1 MSSLT
6 KIEDIAN
13 FIKIN
18 WKLDLKAPKIIISIL
33 NSKIQSETN
42 KNIYIDGLVKASV
55 DAGRLTFI
63 IKKKL
68 FNL

>member
-55 DAGRLTFI
+55 DAGKYLS
-63 IKKKL
+63 KKCYL